1 MTLFAEKLVQGSVNE
16 NRRRLAGWLFGFLYL
31 IRFYN
36 SDNDAIRLL
45 LINYFEYHEMPAVDR
60 AT

>member
-1 MTLFAEKLVQGSVNE
+1 MMTLFAEKLVHGFVNE
-16 NRRRLAGWLFGFLYL
+16 NRRLFGFFIYL
-31 IRFYN
+31 IWFYN

-45 LINYFEYHEMPAVDR
+45 LINYFEYETPRRRWETR